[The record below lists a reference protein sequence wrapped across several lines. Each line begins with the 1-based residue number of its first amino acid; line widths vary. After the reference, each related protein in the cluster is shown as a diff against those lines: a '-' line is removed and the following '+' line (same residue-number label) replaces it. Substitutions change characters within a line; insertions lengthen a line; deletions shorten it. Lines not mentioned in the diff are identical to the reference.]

1 MTPALRNVDPG
12 GDSLRST
19 APPAAEHI
27 KGVRVS
33 PSEVPPIGDRIRAE
47 RARRGVTVRGLARD
61 VGVSASLIS
70 QIETGRSQPSVS
82 TLYAIT
88 TALGISIEDIFAPVP
103 ADLTPATS
111 PQEDAAEYDTA
122 TVAED
127 AAEAAGPAAGGLPA
141 HPGALAGQ
149 SLGTHAALTSAQ
161 AMAGQTGA
169 DGAHAPTGGTTKSL
183 VADRG
188 RRVGPVVRPDDR
200 EALTL
205 DTGVVWELLGQVP
218 DVHVDFMLVTYQPG
232 GSSSSSGTLM
242 RHSGIEYGYLISG
255 ELVLTLG
262 FDEHHISAGDAIS
275 FDSTTPHGYRNE
287 GNEPAVG
294 VWFVLER
301 VH

>member
-1 MTPALRNVDPG
+1 MAPVARSAEPG

-19 APPAAEHI
+19 TSADKEP
-27 KGVRVS
+27 GRGLRVN
-33 PSEVPPIGDRIRAE
+33 PSVVPPIGDRIRAE
-47 RARRGVTVRGLARD
+47 RARRGVTVRGLARE

-88 TALGISIEDIFAPVP
+88 TALDISIEDIFAPGP
-103 ADLTPATS
+103 AELSGAEPPSELAEDYEALAVAETAGH
-111 PQEDAAEYDTA
+111 DAAVGVSGERYSGTEPPG
-122 TVAED
+122 V
-127 AAEAAGPAAGGLPA
+127 LP
-141 HPGALAGQ
+141 GQ
-149 SLGTHAALTSAQ
+149 HS
-161 AMAGQTGA
+161 A
-169 DGAHAPTGGTTKSL
+169 DGAPHA
-183 VADRG
+183 VAGAARPLRLDRD
-188 RRVGPVVRPDDR
+188 RRIGPVVHPDDR

-205 DTGVVWELLGQVP
+205 DTGVIWELLGQVP
-218 DVHVDFMLVTYQPG
+218 GVHADFLLVTYQPG
-232 GSSSSSGTLM
+232 GASSSSGTLM

-262 FDEHHISAGDAIS
+262 FDEHHLHAGDAIS

-287 GNEPAVG
+287 GSEPAVG